1 MSQGLNNDIAV
12 SKTRRVVKNL
22 RWWVLVL
29 FLLGV
34 TVNYITRNSLGII
47 APELKATLGITTE
60 QYSWIVGAF
69 QLAYT
74 IFQPLCG
81 WLIDVIGLKLGF
93 MICATLWA
101 LACIAHA
108 GAGSWLH
115 LAILRFFMGG
125 AEAAAT
131 PANAKT
137 IGEWFPKSERPIA
150 AGWAGVGFSIG
161 AMLAPPI
168 IYFAHASFGWQ
179 GAFMFTGALALLWAG
194 VGFSIG
200 AMLAPPIIYFAHAS
214 FGWQGAFMF
223 TGALALLWVVL
234 WWAFYQTPE
243 KHPNLSKSELEYIKQ
258 DNEAPPVKQP
268 FFTALKTVSKNKR
281 FYGIAIPAFMAEP
294 AWAVLSFWVPLYLA
308 KEHGMDLKQIA
319 MFAWLPF
326 LAADLGSVVSGYL
339 TRLYVRWFGCTRVNS
354 VIASSVTGAF
364 LMLSLALVAITR
376 DPYITIILISI
387 GGFGHQI
394 ISCMLSALVVES
406 FDKGQMATVN
416 GMRGSAAWI
425 ASFLFS
431 LLIGVT
437 ADKIGFNPLFI
448 AMGFFDLIGAVFL
461 VAFIA
466 ERRAKRA

>member
-1 MSQGLNNDIAV
+1 MSQDIHNEIAV
-12 SKTRRVVKNL
+12 SKSRRVVKNL
-22 RWWVLVL
+22 RWWVLIL

-34 TVNYITRNSLGII
+34 TVNYITRNSLGIL
-47 APELKATLGITTE
+47 APELKTELGITTE

-74 IFQPLCG
+74 LFQPLCG

-93 MICATLWA
+93 AICALLWA
-101 LACIAHA
+101 IACIAHA

-115 LAILRFFMGG
+115 MALLRFGMG
-125 AEAAAT
+125 ASEAAAT

-137 IGEWFPKSERPIA
+137 IGEWFPKSERPVA

-179 GAFMFTGALALLWAG
+179 GAFMFTGFLALA
-194 VGFSIG
+194 
-200 AMLAPPIIYFAHAS
+200 
-214 FGWQGAFMF
+214 
-223 TGALALLWVVL
+223 WVAL
-234 WWAFYQTPE
+234 WWAFYHNPD
-243 KHPNLSKSELEYIKQ
+243 KHPNLSKEELAFIQQ
-258 DNEAPPVKQP
+258 DNEPAPVKLP
-268 FFTALKTVSKNKR
+268 FLTALRTIGKNKR

-294 AWAVLSFWVPLYLA
+294 AWAVMSFWVPLYLA
-308 KEHGMDLKQIA
+308 KAYGMELKEIA
-319 MFAWLPF
+319 LFAWLPF
-326 LAADLGSVVSGYL
+326 LAADLGSVASGYL
-339 TRLYVRWFGCTRVNS
+339 TKIYVRLFGCTRVNS
-354 VIASSVTGAF
+354 IVASSVTGAF
-364 LMLSLALVAITR
+364 MMIALAVMAFTNNPYVAIA
-376 DPYITIILISI
+376 LISI

-425 ASFLFS
+425 ASFIFS
-431 LLIGVT
+431 LIIGVT
-437 ADKIGFNPLFI
+437 ADTIGFNPLFI
-448 AMGFFDLIGAVFL
+448 AMGFFDLIGAIFL

>member
-1 MSQGLNNDIAV
+1 MSQGINNDMTA
-12 SKTRRVVKNL
+12 SKPRHIVKNL
-22 RWWVLVL
+22 RWWILVL

-34 TVNYITRNSLGII
+34 TVNYITRNSLGIL
-47 APELKATLGITTE
+47 APELKSNLGITTE

-74 IFQPLCG
+74 LFQPLCG

-93 MICATLWA
+93 MICAGLWA
-101 LACIAHA
+101 LACLMHA
-108 GAGSWLH
+108 GAGNWVH
-115 LAILRFFMGG
+115 LALLRFFMGG

-179 GAFMFTGALALLWAG
+179 GAFMFTGIL
-194 VGFSIG
+194 
-200 AMLAPPIIYFAHAS
+200 AML
-214 FGWQGAFMF
+214 WVV
-223 TGALALLWVVL
+223 LWVVL
-234 WWAFYQTPE
+234 WWAFYHNPD
-243 KHPNLSKSELEYIKQ
+243 KHPNLSKAELDFIRQ
-258 DNEAPPVKQP
+258 DNEAPPVKLP
-268 FFTALKTVSKNKR
+268 FLTALKTVGKNKR

-294 AWAVLSFWVPLYLA
+294 AWAVMSFWVPLYLS
-308 KEHGMDLKQIA
+308 KTYGMDLKQIA
-319 MFAWLPF
+319 LFAWLPF
-326 LAADLGSVVSGYL
+326 LAADLGSIASGYL
-339 TRLYVRWFGCTRVNS
+339 TKLYTRLFGLSRVNS
-354 VIASSVTGAF
+354 VVASSVSGAF
-364 LMLSLALVAITR
+364 LMVSLAVMAFTNN
-376 DPYITIILISI
+376 PYIAIVLISI

-431 LLIGVT
+431 LIIGVT

-448 AMGFFDLIGAVFL
+448 AMGFFDLIGAFFL
-461 VAFIA
+461 VTFIA

>member
-1 MSQGLNNDIAV
+1 MSQGINNDMAV
-12 SKTRRVVKNL
+12 SKPRRIVKNL

-34 TVNYITRNSLGII
+34 TVNYITRNSLGIL
-47 APELKATLGITTE
+47 APELKTSLGITTE

-74 IFQPLCG
+74 LFQPLCG

-93 MICATLWA
+93 MICAGLWA
-101 LACIAHA
+101 LTCLLHA
-108 GAGSWLH
+108 GAGNWLH

-137 IGEWFPKSERPIA
+137 IGEWFPKSERPVA

-179 GAFMFTGALALLWAG
+179 GAFMFTGVLAA
-194 VGFSIG
+194 
-200 AMLAPPIIYFAHAS
+200 A
-214 FGWQGAFMF
+214 
-223 TGALALLWVVL
+223 WVVL
-234 WWAFYQTPE
+234 WWAFYHNPD
-243 KHPNLSKSELEYIKQ
+243 KHPNLSKEELEFIRQ
-258 DNEAPPVKQP
+258 DNEPPAVKLP
-268 FFTALKTVSKNKR
+268 FLTALKTVGKNKR

-294 AWAVLSFWVPLYLA
+294 AWAVMSFWVPLYLSKA
-308 KEHGMDLKQIA
+308 YGMDLKQIA
-319 MFAWLPF
+319 LFAWLPF
-326 LAADLGSVVSGYL
+326 LAADLGSIASGYL
-339 TRLYVRWFGCTRVNS
+339 TKLYVRLFGCSRVNS
-354 VIASSVTGAF
+354 IVASSVSGAF
-364 LMLSLALVAITR
+364 LMISLAAMAFTNNPYVAIA
-376 DPYITIILISI
+376 LISV

-425 ASFLFS
+425 ASFAFS
-431 LLIGVT
+431 LIIGVT

-448 AMGFFDLIGAVFL
+448 AMGFFDLIGAFFL
-461 VAFIA
+461 VTFIA
-466 ERRAKRA
+466 ERRAKRALEWM

>member
-1 MSQGLNNDIAV
+1 MSQGINNDMTA
-12 SKTRRVVKNL
+12 SKPRHIVKNL
-22 RWWVLVL
+22 RWWILVL

-34 TVNYITRNSLGII
+34 TVNYITRNSLGIL
-47 APELKATLGITTE
+47 APELKSSLGITTE

-74 IFQPLCG
+74 LFQPLCG

-93 MICATLWA
+93 MICAGLWA
-101 LACIAHA
+101 LACLMHA
-108 GAGSWLH
+108 GAGNWGH
-115 LAILRFFMGG
+115 LALLRFFMGG

-131 PANAKT
+131 LANAKT

-179 GAFMFTGALALLWAG
+179 GAFMFTGILA
-194 VGFSIG
+194 
-200 AMLAPPIIYFAHAS
+200 M
-214 FGWQGAFMF
+214 
-223 TGALALLWVVL
+223 LWVVL
-234 WWAFYQTPE
+234 WWAFYHSPD
-243 KHPNLSKSELEYIKQ
+243 KHPNLSKAELDFIRQ
-258 DNEAPPVKQP
+258 DNEAPPVKLP
-268 FFTALKTVSKNKR
+268 FLTALKTVGKNKR

-294 AWAVLSFWVPLYLA
+294 AWAVMSFWVPLYLS
-308 KEHGMDLKQIA
+308 KTYGMDLKQIA
-319 MFAWLPF
+319 LFAWLPF
-326 LAADLGSVVSGYL
+326 LAADLGSIASGYL
-339 TRLYVRWFGCTRVNS
+339 TKLYTRLFGLSRVNS
-354 VIASSVTGAF
+354 VVASSVSGAF
-364 LMLSLALVAITR
+364 LMVSLAVMAFTNN
-376 DPYITIILISI
+376 PYIAIVLISI

-431 LLIGVT
+431 LIIGVT

-448 AMGFFDLIGAVFL
+448 AMGFFDLIGAFFL
-461 VAFIA
+461 VTFIA

>member
-1 MSQGLNNDIAV
+1 MSQGINNDMAV

-22 RWWVLVL
+22 RWWMLIL

-34 TVNYITRNSLGII
+34 TVNYITRNSLGIL
-47 APELKATLGITTE
+47 APELKSSLGITTE

-74 IFQPLCG
+74 LFQPLCG

-93 MICATLWA
+93 MICASLWA
-101 LACIAHA
+101 LACLLHA

-137 IGEWFPKSERPIA
+137 IGEWFPKTERPIA
-150 AGWAGVGFSIG
+150 SGWAGVGFSIG

-179 GAFMFTGALALLWAG
+179 GAFMFTGVLAA
-194 VGFSIG
+194 
-200 AMLAPPIIYFAHAS
+200 
-214 FGWQGAFMF
+214 
-223 TGALALLWVVL
+223 LWVVL
-234 WWAFYQTPE
+234 WWAFYHNPD
-243 KHPNLSKSELEYIKQ
+243 KHPNLSKSELAYIRQ
-258 DNEAPPVKQP
+258 DNEAPPVKLP
-268 FFTALKTVSKNKR
+268 FLTALKTVGKNKR

-294 AWAVLSFWVPLYLA
+294 AWAVFSFWMPLYFA
-308 KEHGMDLKQIA
+308 KQYNMDLKQIA
-319 MFAWLPF
+319 LFAWLPF
-326 LAADLGSVVSGYL
+326 LAADLGSVASGYL
-339 TRLYVRWFGCTRVNS
+339 TRLYTRLFGCSRVNAT
-354 VIASSVTGAF
+354 VASSVTGAF
-364 LMLSLALVAITR
+364 MMVSLAIVAITK
-376 DPYITIILISI
+376 DPIVAVVLMSI

-431 LLIGVT
+431 LIIGVT

-448 AMGFFDLIGAVFL
+448 AMGFFDLIGACFL

>member
-1 MSQGLNNDIAV
+1 MSQGINNDMAAN
-12 SKTRRVVKNL
+12 KPRRVVKNL
-22 RWWVLVL
+22 RWWMLIL

-34 TVNYITRNSLGII
+34 TVNYITRNSLGIL
-47 APELKATLGITTE
+47 APELKSSLGITTE

-74 IFQPLCG
+74 LFQPLCG

-93 MICATLWA
+93 MICAGLWT
-101 LACIAHA
+101 LACLLHA
-108 GAGSWLH
+108 GAGSWLQ

-150 AGWAGVGFSIG
+150 SGWAGVGFSIG

-168 IYFAHASFGWQ
+168 IYVAHASFGWQ
-179 GAFMFTGALALLWAG
+179 GAFMFTGVLA
-194 VGFSIG
+194 
-200 AMLAPPIIYFAHAS
+200 M
-214 FGWQGAFMF
+214 
-223 TGALALLWVVL
+223 LWVVL
-234 WWAFYQTPE
+234 WWIFYNTPDN
-243 KHPNLSKSELEYIKQ
+243 HPNLSQSELDYIHQ
-258 DNEAPPVKQP
+258 DKEAPAIKLP
-268 FFTALKTVSKNKR
+268 FLTALKTVARNKR

-294 AWAVLSFWVPLYLA
+294 AWAVLSFWVPLYLS
-308 KEHGMDLKQIA
+308 KELGMDLKQIA

-326 LAADLGSVVSGYL
+326 LAADLGSVASGYL
-339 TRLYVRWFGCTRVNS
+339 TRLYTRIFGCTRINS
-354 VIASSVTGAF
+354 VVASSVTGAF
-364 LMLSLALVAITR
+364 LMISLAIVAFTKS
-376 DPYITIILISI
+376 PYITIILISI

-431 LLIGVT
+431 LMIGVT

-448 AMGFFDLIGAVFL
+448 AMGFFDLIGAFFL
-461 VAFIA
+461 VTFIA
-466 ERRAKRA
+466 ERRAQRA

>member
-1 MSQGLNNDIAV
+1 MSQGINNDMAV
-12 SKTRRVVKNL
+12 SKPRRIVKNL

-34 TVNYITRNSLGII
+34 TVNYITRNSLGIL
-47 APELKATLGITTE
+47 APELKTSLGITTE

-74 IFQPLCG
+74 LFQPLCG

-93 MICATLWA
+93 MICAGLWA
-101 LACIAHA
+101 LTCLLHA
-108 GAGSWLH
+108 GAGNWLH

-137 IGEWFPKSERPIA
+137 IGEWFPKSERPVA

-179 GAFMFTGALALLWAG
+179 GAFMFTGVLAA
-194 VGFSIG
+194 
-200 AMLAPPIIYFAHAS
+200 A
-214 FGWQGAFMF
+214 
-223 TGALALLWVVL
+223 WVVL
-234 WWAFYQTPE
+234 WWAFYHNPD
-243 KHPNLSKSELEYIKQ
+243 KHPNLSKEELDFIRQ
-258 DNEAPPVKQP
+258 DNEPPAVKLP
-268 FFTALKTVSKNKR
+268 FLTALKTVGKNKR

-294 AWAVLSFWVPLYLA
+294 AWAVMSFWVPLYLSKA
-308 KEHGMDLKQIA
+308 YGMDLKQIA
-319 MFAWLPF
+319 LFAWLPF
-326 LAADLGSVVSGYL
+326 LAADLGSIASGYL
-339 TRLYVRWFGCTRVNS
+339 TKLYVRLFGCSRVNS
-354 VIASSVTGAF
+354 IVASSVSGAF
-364 LMLSLALVAITR
+364 LMISLAAMAFTNNPYVAIA
-376 DPYITIILISI
+376 LISV

-425 ASFLFS
+425 ASFAFS
-431 LLIGVT
+431 LIIGVT

-448 AMGFFDLIGAVFL
+448 AMGFFDLIGAFFL
-461 VAFIA
+461 VTFIA

>member
-1 MSQGLNNDIAV
+1 MSQGINNDMTA
-12 SKTRRVVKNL
+12 SKPRHIVKNL
-22 RWWVLVL
+22 RWWILVL

-34 TVNYITRNSLGII
+34 TVNYITRNSLGIL
-47 APELKATLGITTE
+47 APELKSSLGITTE

-74 IFQPLCG
+74 LFQPLCG

-93 MICATLWA
+93 MICAGLWA
-101 LACIAHA
+101 LACLMHA
-108 GAGSWLH
+108 GAGNWGH
-115 LAILRFFMGG
+115 LALLRFFMGG

-161 AMLAPPI
+161 AMLAPQI

-179 GAFMFTGALALLWAG
+179 GAFMFTGILA
-194 VGFSIG
+194 
-200 AMLAPPIIYFAHAS
+200 M
-214 FGWQGAFMF
+214 
-223 TGALALLWVVL
+223 LWVVL
-234 WWAFYQTPE
+234 WWAFYHSPD
-243 KHPNLSKSELEYIKQ
+243 KHPNLSKAELDFIRQ
-258 DNEAPPVKQP
+258 DNEAPPVKLP
-268 FFTALKTVSKNKR
+268 FLTALKTVGKNKR

-294 AWAVLSFWVPLYLA
+294 AWAVMSFWVPLYLS
-308 KEHGMDLKQIA
+308 KTYGMDLKQIA
-319 MFAWLPF
+319 LFAWLPF
-326 LAADLGSVVSGYL
+326 LAADLGSIASGYL
-339 TRLYVRWFGCTRVNS
+339 TKLYTRLFGLSRVNS
-354 VIASSVTGAF
+354 VVASSVSGAF
-364 LMLSLALVAITR
+364 LMVSLAVMAFTNN
-376 DPYITIILISI
+376 PYIAIVLISI

-431 LLIGVT
+431 LIIGVT

-448 AMGFFDLIGAVFL
+448 AMGFFDLIGAFFL
-461 VAFIA
+461 VTFIA

>member
-1 MSQGLNNDIAV
+1 MSQDIHNAIAV
-12 SKTRRVVKNL
+12 SKPRRVVKNL
-22 RWWVLVL
+22 RWWVLIL

-34 TVNYITRNSLGII
+34 TVNYITRNSLGIL
-47 APELKATLGITTE
+47 APELKTELGVTTE

-74 IFQPLCG
+74 LFQPLCG

-93 MICATLWA
+93 AICALLWA
-101 LACIAHA
+101 IACIAHA

-115 LAILRFFMGG
+115 MALLRFGMG
-125 AEAAAT
+125 ASEAAAT

-137 IGEWFPKSERPIA
+137 IGEWFPKSERPVA

-179 GAFMFTGALALLWAG
+179 GAFMFTGFLALA
-194 VGFSIG
+194 
-200 AMLAPPIIYFAHAS
+200 
-214 FGWQGAFMF
+214 
-223 TGALALLWVVL
+223 WVAL
-234 WWAFYQTPE
+234 WWAFYHNPD
-243 KHPNLSKSELEYIKQ
+243 KHPNLSKEELAFIQQ
-258 DNEAPPVKQP
+258 DNEPAPVKLP
-268 FFTALKTVSKNKR
+268 FLTALRTIGKNKR

-294 AWAVLSFWVPLYLA
+294 AWAVMSFWVPLYLA
-308 KEHGMDLKQIA
+308 KAYGMELKEIA
-319 MFAWLPF
+319 LFAWLPF
-326 LAADLGSVVSGYL
+326 LAADLGSIASGYL
-339 TRLYVRWFGCTRVNS
+339 TKLYVRLFGCTRVNAI
-354 VIASSVTGAF
+354 VASSVTGAF
-364 LMLSLALVAITR
+364 MMIALAVMAFTNNPYVAIA
-376 DPYITIILISI
+376 LISI

-425 ASFLFS
+425 ASFIFS
-431 LLIGVT
+431 LIIGVT
-437 ADKIGFNPLFI
+437 ADTIGFNPLFI
-448 AMGFFDLIGAVFL
+448 AMGFFDLIGAIFL

>member
-1 MSQGLNNDIAV
+1 MSLDINQ
-12 SKTRRVVKNL
+12 SSPMTKGKWKLKNL
-22 RWWVLVL
+22 RWWMLAL

-34 TVNYITRNSLGII
+34 TVNYITRNSLGIL
-47 APELKATLGITTE
+47 APELKTSLGITTE

-81 WLIDVIGLKLGF
+81 WLIDVIGLKVGF
-93 MICATLWA
+93 LICAIIWA
-101 LACIAHA
+101 LMCMLHA

-115 LAILRFFMGG
+115 LAILRFFMG
-125 AEAAAT
+125 ASEAAAT

-137 IGEWFPKSERPIA
+137 LGEWFPKKERPVA

-168 IYFAHASFGWQ
+168 IVIAHVNFGWQ
-179 GAFMFTGALALLWAG
+179 GAFMFTGGL
-194 VGFSIG
+194 
-200 AMLAPPIIYFAHAS
+200 AML
-214 FGWQGAFMF
+214 
-223 TGALALLWVVL
+223 WVIL
-234 WWAFYQTPE
+234 WWTFYHDPE
-243 KHPNLSKSELEYIKQ
+243 KHPNLSRDELDFIRQ
-258 DNEAPPVKQP
+258 DNELPPVKLP

-308 KEHGMDLKQIA
+308 NERGMDLKQIA

-326 LAADLGSVVSGYL
+326 LAADLGSVASGYL
-339 TRLYVRWFGCTRVNS
+339 TRVYVRLFGCSRVNS
-354 VIASSVTGAF
+354 IVASSVTGAF
-364 LMLSLALVAITR
+364 LMLSLALVAITK
-376 DPYITIILISI
+376 DPWMAILLISI
-387 GGFGHQI
+387 GGFGHQV

-416 GMRGSAAWI
+416 GMRGSFAWI

-437 ADKIGFNPLFI
+437 ADKIGFNPLFV

-461 VAFIA
+461 IAFIA
-466 ERRAKRA
+466 ERRQKTRSL

>member
-1 MSQGLNNDIAV
+1 MSLNIDNAAPAAYGKRKI
-12 SKTRRVVKNL
+12 KNL
-22 RWWVLVL
+22 RWWVLGL

-34 TVNYITRNSLGII
+34 TVNYITRNSLGIL
-47 APELKATLGITTE
+47 APELKATMGITTE

-81 WLIDVIGLKLGF
+81 WLIDVIGLKVGF
-93 MICATLWA
+93 LVCASLWA
-101 LACIAHA
+101 LMCIFHA

-115 LAILRFFMGG
+115 LAILRFFMGA

-137 IGEWFPKSERPIA
+137 LGEWFPKKERPIA

-168 IYFAHASFGWQ
+168 IVVAHSYLGWQ
-179 GAFMFTGALALLWAG
+179 GAFMFSG
-194 VGFSIG
+194 VL
-200 AMLAPPIIYFAHAS
+200 AML
-214 FGWQGAFMF
+214 
-223 TGALALLWVVL
+223 WVIL
-234 WWAFYQTPE
+234 WWLFYYDPE
-243 KHPNLSKSELEYIKQ
+243 QHPNLSKTELEYIKQ
-258 DNEAPPVKQP
+258 DNEPASVKLP
-268 FFTALKTVSKNKR
+268 FFTALKTVGKNKR

-308 KEHGMDLKQIA
+308 KERGMDLKQIA

-326 LAADLGSVVSGYL
+326 LAADLGSIASGYL
-339 TRLYVRWFGCTRVNS
+339 TRVYTRLFGCSRVNS
-354 VIASSVTGAF
+354 VVASSVTGAF
-364 LMLSLALVAITR
+364 LMISLAMVALTK
-376 DPYITIILISI
+376 DPYITILLISI

-406 FDKGQMATVN
+406 FEKGQMATVN
-416 GMRGSAAWI
+416 GMRGSFAWI

-437 ADKIGFNPLFI
+437 ADKIGYNPLFI
-448 AMGFFDLIGAVFL
+448 AMGFFDLIGAIFL
-461 VAFIA
+461 VTFIA
-466 ERRAKRA
+466 ERRNKARTA

>member
-1 MSQGLNNDIAV
+1 MSQGINNDMTA
-12 SKTRRVVKNL
+12 SKPRHIVKNL
-22 RWWVLVL
+22 RWWILVL

-34 TVNYITRNSLGII
+34 TVNYITRNSLGIL
-47 APELKATLGITTE
+47 APELKSNLGITTE

-74 IFQPLCG
+74 LFQPLCG

-93 MICATLWA
+93 MICAGLWA
-101 LACIAHA
+101 LACLMHA
-108 GAGSWLH
+108 GAGNWVH
-115 LAILRFFMGG
+115 LALLRFFMGG

-179 GAFMFTGALALLWAG
+179 GAFMFTGILA
-194 VGFSIG
+194 
-200 AMLAPPIIYFAHAS
+200 M
-214 FGWQGAFMF
+214 
-223 TGALALLWVVL
+223 LWVVL
-234 WWAFYQTPE
+234 WWAFYHNPD
-243 KHPNLSKSELEYIKQ
+243 KHPNLSKAELDFIRQ
-258 DNEAPPVKQP
+258 DNEAPPVKLP
-268 FFTALKTVSKNKR
+268 FLTALKTVGKNKR

-294 AWAVLSFWVPLYLA
+294 AWAVMSFWVPLYLS
-308 KEHGMDLKQIA
+308 KTYGMDLKQIA
-319 MFAWLPF
+319 LFAWLPF
-326 LAADLGSVVSGYL
+326 LAADLGSIASGYL
-339 TRLYVRWFGCTRVNS
+339 TKLYTRLFGLSRVNS
-354 VIASSVTGAF
+354 VVASSVSGAF
-364 LMLSLALVAITR
+364 LMVSLAVMAFTNN
-376 DPYITIILISI
+376 PYIAIVLISI

-431 LLIGVT
+431 LIIGVT
-437 ADKIGFNPLFI
+437 ADKSALTPCLSPW
-448 AMGFFDLIGAVFL
+448 ASLT
-461 VAFIA
+461 
-466 ERRAKRA
+466 

>member
-1 MSQGLNNDIAV
+1 MSQGINNDMAAN
-12 SKTRRVVKNL
+12 KPRRIVKNL
-22 RWWVLVL
+22 RWWMLIL

-34 TVNYITRNSLGII
+34 TVNYITRNSLGIL
-47 APELKATLGITTE
+47 APELKSSLGITTE

-74 IFQPLCG
+74 LFQPLCG

-93 MICATLWA
+93 MICAGLWA
-101 LACIAHA
+101 LACLLHA
-108 GAGSWLH
+108 GAGSWLQ

-150 AGWAGVGFSIG
+150 SGWAGVGFSIG

-168 IYFAHASFGWQ
+168 IYVAHASFGWQ
-179 GAFMFTGALALLWAG
+179 GAFMFTGVLA
-194 VGFSIG
+194 
-200 AMLAPPIIYFAHAS
+200 M
-214 FGWQGAFMF
+214 
-223 TGALALLWVVL
+223 LWVVL
-234 WWAFYQTPE
+234 WWIFYNTPDN
-243 KHPNLSKSELEYIKQ
+243 HPNLSQSELDYIHQ
-258 DNEAPPVKQP
+258 DKEAPAIKLP
-268 FFTALKTVSKNKR
+268 FLAALKTVARNKR
-281 FYGIAIPAFMAEP
+281 FYRIAIPAFMAEP
-294 AWAVLSFWVPLYLA
+294 AWAVLSFWVPLYLS
-308 KEHGMDLKQIA
+308 KELGMDLKQIA

-326 LAADLGSVVSGYL
+326 LAADLGSVASGYL
-339 TRLYVRWFGCTRVNS
+339 TRLYTRIFGCTRINS
-354 VIASSVTGAF
+354 VVASSVTGAF
-364 LMLSLALVAITR
+364 LMISLAIVAFTKS
-376 DPYITIILISI
+376 PYITIILISI

-431 LLIGVT
+431 LMIGVT

-448 AMGFFDLIGAVFL
+448 AMGFFDLIGAFFL
-461 VAFIA
+461 VTFIA
-466 ERRAKRA
+466 ERRAQRA

>member
-1 MSQGLNNDIAV
+1 MASVQLRNVTKAWGDVVV
-12 SKTRRVVKNL
+12 SKDINLDIQEGEFVVFVGPSGCGKSTLLRMIAGLETITSGDLLIGDTRMNDVPPAER
-22 RWWVLVL
+22 
-29 FLLGV
+29 GV
-34 TVNYITRNSLGII
+34 GMV
-47 APELKATLGITTE
+47 
-60 QYSWIVGAF
+60 F
-69 QLAYT
+69 QSYALYPHLSVAENMS
-74 IFQPLCG
+74 F
-81 WLIDVIGLKLGF
+81 GLKLAGAKKE
-93 MICATLWA
+93 IINQRVTQVAEVLQLAHLLERKPKA
-101 LACIAHA
+101 LMCIFHA

-115 LAILRFFMGG
+115 LAILRFFMG
-125 AEAAAT
+125 ASEAAAT

-179 GAFMFTGALALLWAG
+179 GAFMFTG
-194 VGFSIG
+194 V
-200 AMLAPPIIYFAHAS
+200 
-214 FGWQGAFMF
+214 
-223 TGALALLWVVL
+223 LALLWVIL
-234 WWAFYQTPE
+234 WWAFYHNPE
-243 KHPNLSKSELEYIKQ
+243 QHPNLGKDELAFIKQ
-258 DNEAPPVKQP
+258 DNEPPAVKLP

-339 TRLYVRWFGCTRVNS
+339 TRLYTRVFGCTRVNS
-354 VIASSVTGAF
+354 VVASSVTGAF
-364 LMLSLALVAITR
+364 LMISLAAVAITR

>member
-1 MSQGLNNDIAV
+1 MSQGLNNDIAA
-12 SKTRRVVKNL
+12 SKSRRVIKNL
-22 RWWVLVL
+22 RWWMLVL

-47 APELKATLGITTE
+47 APELKVSLGITTE

-74 IFQPLCG
+74 LFQPLCG

-101 LACIAHA
+101 IACIAHA

-179 GAFMFTGALALLWAG
+179 GAFMFTGVLA
-194 VGFSIG
+194 FIR
-200 AMLAPPIIYFAHAS
+200 
-214 FGWQGAFMF
+214 
-223 TGALALLWVVL
+223 
-234 WWAFYQTPE
+234 
-243 KHPNLSKSELEYIKQ
+243 Q
-258 DNEAPPVKQP
+258 DNEPPAVKLP

-339 TRLYVRWFGCTRVNS
+339 TRLYTRWFGYTRVNA
-354 VIASSVTGAF
+354 VVASSVTGAF
-364 LMLSLALVAITR
+364 LMISLALVAITR
-376 DPYITIILISI
+376 DPYITIVLISI

-448 AMGFFDLIGAVFL
+448 AMGFFDLIGAIFL

>member
-1 MSQGLNNDIAV
+1 MSQGINNDMAAN
-12 SKTRRVVKNL
+12 KPRRVVKNL
-22 RWWVLVL
+22 RWWMLIL

-34 TVNYITRNSLGII
+34 TVNYITRNSLGIL
-47 APELKATLGITTE
+47 APELKSSLGITTE

-74 IFQPLCG
+74 LFQPLCG

-93 MICATLWA
+93 MICAGLWA
-101 LACIAHA
+101 LACLLHA
-108 GAGSWLH
+108 GAGSWLQ

-150 AGWAGVGFSIG
+150 SGWAGVGFSIG

-168 IYFAHASFGWQ
+168 IYVAHASFGWQ
-179 GAFMFTGALALLWAG
+179 GAFMFTGVLA
-194 VGFSIG
+194 
-200 AMLAPPIIYFAHAS
+200 M
-214 FGWQGAFMF
+214 
-223 TGALALLWVVL
+223 LWVVL
-234 WWAFYQTPE
+234 WWIFYNTPDN
-243 KHPNLSKSELEYIKQ
+243 HPNLSQSELDYIHQ
-258 DNEAPPVKQP
+258 DKEAPAIKLP
-268 FFTALKTVSKNKR
+268 FLAALKTVARNKR

-294 AWAVLSFWVPLYLA
+294 AWAVLSFWVPLYLS
-308 KEHGMDLKQIA
+308 KELGMDLKQIA

-326 LAADLGSVVSGYL
+326 LAADLGSVASGYL
-339 TRLYVRWFGCTRVNS
+339 TRLYTRIFGCTRINS
-354 VIASSVTGAF
+354 VVASSVTGAF
-364 LMLSLALVAITR
+364 LMISLAIVAFTKS
-376 DPYITIILISI
+376 PYITIILISI

-431 LLIGVT
+431 LMIGGT

-448 AMGFFDLIGAVFL
+448 AMGFFDLIGAFFL
-461 VAFIA
+461 VTFIA
-466 ERRAKRA
+466 ERRAQRA

>member
-1 MSQGLNNDIAV
+1 MSQGINNDMTA
-12 SKTRRVVKNL
+12 SKPRHIVKNL
-22 RWWVLVL
+22 RWWILVL

-34 TVNYITRNSLGII
+34 TVNYITRNSLGIL
-47 APELKATLGITTE
+47 APELKSNLGITTE

-74 IFQPLCG
+74 LFQPLCG

-93 MICATLWA
+93 MICAGLWA
-101 LACIAHA
+101 LACLMHA
-108 GAGSWLH
+108 GAGNWVH
-115 LAILRFFMGG
+115 LALLRFFMGG

-179 GAFMFTGALALLWAG
+179 GAFMFTGILA
-194 VGFSIG
+194 
-200 AMLAPPIIYFAHAS
+200 M
-214 FGWQGAFMF
+214 
-223 TGALALLWVVL
+223 LWVVL
-234 WWAFYQTPE
+234 WWAFYHNPD
-243 KHPNLSKSELEYIKQ
+243 KHPNLSKAELDFIRQ
-258 DNEAPPVKQP
+258 DNEAPPVKLP
-268 FFTALKTVSKNKR
+268 FLTALKTVGKNKR

-294 AWAVLSFWVPLYLA
+294 AWAVMSFWVPLYLS
-308 KEHGMDLKQIA
+308 KTDGMDLKQIA
-319 MFAWLPF
+319 LFAWLPF
-326 LAADLGSVVSGYL
+326 LAADLGSIASGYL
-339 TRLYVRWFGCTRVNS
+339 TKLYTRLFGLSRVNS
-354 VIASSVTGAF
+354 VVASSVSGAF
-364 LMLSLALVAITR
+364 LMVSLAVMAFTNN
-376 DPYITIILISI
+376 PYIAIVLISI

-431 LLIGVT
+431 LIIGVT

-448 AMGFFDLIGAVFL
+448 AMGFFDLIGAFFL
-461 VAFIA
+461 VTFIA

>member
-1 MSQGLNNDIAV
+1 MSQGINNDMAAN
-12 SKTRRVVKNL
+12 KPRRVVKNL
-22 RWWVLVL
+22 RWWMLIL

-34 TVNYITRNSLGII
+34 TVNYITRNSLGIL
-47 APELKATLGITTE
+47 APELKSSLGITTE

-74 IFQPLCG
+74 LFQPLCG

-93 MICATLWA
+93 MICAGLWA
-101 LACIAHA
+101 LACLLHA
-108 GAGSWLH
+108 GAGSWLQ

-150 AGWAGVGFSIG
+150 SGWAGVGFSIG

-168 IYFAHASFGWQ
+168 IYVAHASFGWQ
-179 GAFMFTGALALLWAG
+179 GAFMFTGVLA
-194 VGFSIG
+194 
-200 AMLAPPIIYFAHAS
+200 M
-214 FGWQGAFMF
+214 
-223 TGALALLWVVL
+223 LWVVL
-234 WWAFYQTPE
+234 WWIFYNTPDN
-243 KHPNLSKSELEYIKQ
+243 HPNLSQSELDYIHQ
-258 DNEAPPVKQP
+258 DKEAPAIKLP
-268 FFTALKTVSKNKR
+268 FLTALKTVARNKR

-294 AWAVLSFWVPLYLA
+294 AWAVLSFWVPLYLS
-308 KEHGMDLKQIA
+308 KELGMDLKQIA
-319 MFAWLPF
+319 MSAWLPF
-326 LAADLGSVVSGYL
+326 LAADLGSVASGYL
-339 TRLYVRWFGCTRVNS
+339 TRLYTRIFGCTRINS
-354 VIASSVTGAF
+354 VVASSVTGAF
-364 LMLSLALVAITR
+364 LMISLAIVAFTKS
-376 DPYITIILISI
+376 PYITIILISI

-431 LLIGVT
+431 LMIGVT

-448 AMGFFDLIGAVFL
+448 AMGFFDLIGAFFL
-461 VAFIA
+461 VTFIA
-466 ERRAKRA
+466 ERRAQRA

>member
-1 MSQGLNNDIAV
+1 MSQGINNDMAV
-12 SKTRRVVKNL
+12 SKPRRIVKNL

-34 TVNYITRNSLGII
+34 TVNYITRNSLGIL
-47 APELKATLGITTE
+47 APELKTSLGITTE

-74 IFQPLCG
+74 LFQSLCG

-93 MICATLWA
+93 MICAGLWA
-101 LACIAHA
+101 LTCLLHA
-108 GAGSWLH
+108 GAGNWLH

-137 IGEWFPKSERPIA
+137 IGEWFPKSERPVA

-179 GAFMFTGALALLWAG
+179 GAFMFTGVLAA
-194 VGFSIG
+194 
-200 AMLAPPIIYFAHAS
+200 A
-214 FGWQGAFMF
+214 
-223 TGALALLWVVL
+223 WVVL
-234 WWAFYQTPE
+234 WWAFYHNPD
-243 KHPNLSKSELEYIKQ
+243 KHPNLSKEELEFIRQ
-258 DNEAPPVKQP
+258 DNEPPAVKLP
-268 FFTALKTVSKNKR
+268 FLTALKTVGKNKR

-294 AWAVLSFWVPLYLA
+294 AWAVMSFWVPLYLSKA
-308 KEHGMDLKQIA
+308 YGMDLKQIA
-319 MFAWLPF
+319 LFAWLPF
-326 LAADLGSVVSGYL
+326 LAADLGSIASGYL
-339 TRLYVRWFGCTRVNS
+339 TKLYVRLFGCSRVNS
-354 VIASSVTGAF
+354 IVASSVSGAF
-364 LMLSLALVAITR
+364 LMISLAAMAFTNNPYVAIA
-376 DPYITIILISI
+376 LISV

-425 ASFLFS
+425 ASFAFS
-431 LLIGVT
+431 LIIGVT

-448 AMGFFDLIGAVFL
+448 AMGFFDLIGAFFL
-461 VAFIA
+461 VTFIA